1 MGDPAALVDLAELAE
16 GGWQCP
22 TADPDGRGI
31 RVGFMSRLPLA
42 DVEQVRVFPAGL
54 RPVQV
59 DDTDTPISEMG
70 GRRCGP
76 ASRLMAAR
84 STWSTA
90 T

>member
-1 MGDPAALVDLAELAE
+1 VGDPAALVDLAELAE

-22 TADPDGRGI
+22 TADPDERGI

-59 DDTDTPISEMG
+59 DDRHADLG
-70 GRRCGP
+70 DGAAGVAGP
-76 ASRLMAAR
+76 RPG
-84 STWSTA
+84 
-90 T
+90 